1 MTPLKYPNRQKF
13 DAGVDGITATG
24 AGRRPQDVQKAIGLD
39 RVSFSMRTSLADLP
53 RAEVRHRCTLDT
65 KSSQSGG

>member
-65 KSSQSGG
+65 KPRQSGG